1 MYLFYVIILIEYHI
15 SERLGTGFF
24 LNEMRTRPLQQMI
37 QRKVFYCRYEGEEYS
52 PRHMEGSRLNWGK
65 EGMREEEEKREKA
78 ERPTEPREPGN
89 REDVAKMAGLRR
101 KEKLGEAKPSSWA
114 AEV

>member
-1 MYLFYVIILIEYHI
+1 MYLFYVIILIEYHL
-15 SERLGTGFF
+15 SERVGTGFF

-37 QRKVFYCRYEGEEYS
+37 EEVFYCRHEGEEHS
-52 PRHMEGSRLNWGK
+52 LRHMEGSRLNWGK
-65 EGMREEEEKREKA
+65 EGMREEEERREKG
-78 ERPTEPREPGN
+78 ERPREPREPGN

-101 KEKLGEAKPSSWA
+101 KENLGEAKSTSWA